1 MAKVIA
7 VANQK
12 GGVGKTTSSV
22 NLAAS
27 LAVLEKQVLLID
39 ADPQGNATSGL
50 GFNLSELQGRTIY
63 ECLAG
68 EKSIKEVM
76 LPTEIAGL
84 SLCPSDI
91 NLVGAEVELI
101 EMDNR
106 EMVLSKLINEVRDM
120 FDYII
125 IDCSPSLGLI
135 TVNSL
140 TAADS
145 VIIPVQCQY
154 YALEGLG
161 KLLATIK
168 LIQRRLNTALQIEGF
183 LLTMF
188 DSRVSLSHQVE
199 EEVRGRFQDMVFST
213 VVNQNIRLAEAPSY
227 GKPAILYD
235 ASCKGASDYMAV
247 AGEIVNR
254 NR

>member
-1 MAKVIA
+1 M
-7 VANQK
+7 QK
-12 GGVGKTTSSV
+12 LKQLLK
-22 NLAAS
+22 NKLNPIR
-27 LAVLEKQVLLID
+27 EK
-39 ADPQGNATSGL
+39 
-50 GFNLSELQGRTIY
+50 Y
-63 ECLAG
+63 
-68 EKSIKEVM
+68 
-76 LPTEIAGL
+76 
-84 SLCPSDI
+84 
-91 NLVGAEVELI
+91 
-101 EMDNR
+101 
-106 EMVLSKLINEVRDM
+106 
-120 FDYII
+120 DYII

-161 KLLATIK
+161 KLLSTIK
-168 LIQRRLNTALQIEGF
+168 LIQRRLNTDLQIEGF
-183 LLTMF
+183 LLTMY
-188 DSRVSLSHQVE
+188 DARVSLSHQVE

-235 ASCKGASDYMAV
+235 ANCKGASDYMKVAV
-247 AGEIVNR
+247 EIINR

>member
-1 MAKVIA
+1 MAKIIA

-12 GGVGKTTSSV
+12 GGVGKTTSAV
-22 NLAAS
+22 NIAAS
-27 LAVLEKQVLLID
+27 LAVLEKRVLLVD

-50 GFNLSELQGRTIY
+50 GYCLPDLQGRTLY

-68 EKSIKEVM
+68 KRRLNEVI
-76 LPTEIAGL
+76 LPTEIEKL
-84 SLCPSDI
+84 TLCPSDI

-101 EMDNR
+101 NVQGR
-106 EMVLSKLINEVRDM
+106 EKVLSGLMKDVEENY
-120 FDYII
+120 DYVI
-125 IDCSPSLGLI
+125 IDSSPSLGLI

-140 TAADS
+140 TASDS

-161 KLLATIK
+161 KLLSTVK
-168 LIQRRLNTALQIEGF
+168 LIQRRLNPDLQIEGF

-188 DSRVSLSHQVE
+188 DARVSLSHQVE
-199 EEVRGRFQDMVFST
+199 DEVRSRFQDMVFRT
-213 VVNQNIRLAEAPSY
+213 VVNQNIRLAEAPSF
-227 GKPAILYD
+227 GKPVILYD
-235 ASCKGASDYMAV
+235 AACKGASDYMAV
-247 AGEIVNR
+247 AGEIINR